1 MNLRLTSLDRQRV
14 RRRAMRVRCARAA
27 GAFTLLEVIVACGV
41 FFLVG
46 FSILELVSRS
56 LAAAKKLQNRDPDP
70 GLVAA
75 ALSLTNRIEEGTLSG
90 TFEDIAP
97 NLYPGWRWEAFLEEV
112 HSNSLF
118 KVQIIV
124 HNEGAQRMAG
134 PQTLEYLTYRPGSP
148 PGQRFGTFGGGVDG
162 K

>member
-1 MNLRLTSLDRQRV
+1 MKIRLKSPAWERGRRHEMSLRGG
-14 RRRAMRVRCARAA
+14 RAA
-27 GAFTLLEVIVACGV
+27 AAFTLLEVIVACGV

-46 FSILELVSRS
+46 FSILEMVTRS

-75 ALSLTNRIEEGTLSG
+75 ALSLTNRIEEGTISG